1 MTLKIELEQLIE
13 KVGLKHYTRSLKSR
27 PEFLQR
33 VIDATSFLDETAEL
47 PERVWNILHEE
58 KGFSCKRGSRIKFNT
73 LVKGYHEYCSS
84 RCECANE
91 SRAKEIDKHY
101 TNLSEEEKQR
111 RLIKTKKTLKEKYGV
126 DHAMHIPGVK
136 EKMEET
142 NLQIYGVVNYTLSQE
157 GKDKISD
164 LYNALSDEEKES
176 RKQKAKDSNLKKY
189 GAPNTM
195 HIARQAF
202 SEQNGGKNPFQ
213 IPEYD
218 EKRRNTMLEKYG
230 CDRPLENKEILT
242 KMLEDNI
249 RKFGNVHY
257 ANSDSA
263 KQKNMEKFGREFCSQ
278 KHISEEAYGILQDK
292 EKLRKSLEEEKSVV
306 ILADKLKIGH
316 TTLFNYITKYE
327 LKIEKTKS
335 SYEIE
340 ICDYL
345 KNTCGFSISE
355 NNRKII
361 APQELDIVI
370 PDKKIAIEICGLYWH
385 SEIHKQDNYHLTKLK
400 AANDA
405 GYRLITIFEDE
416 YLFNKNIVYSR
427 LKNILGLSQ
436 KGIGARKLKIE
447 RISWTLASE
456 FLKKHHIQS
465 CGTFSEHCYGAFDD
479 SMLVAVM
486 TFTEPNI
493 SKGGKSKD
501 FIELNRFATDG
512 RNHTGVASK
521 LLAHFRK
528 EHNDR
533 DIVSYA
539 DLRWSAGNLYE
550 QLGFEY
556 VGNTKANY
564 YYIKDNKRYH
574 RWKFRKSEIIN
585 LVENGINK
593 TEREIMLELNYAR
606 IYDCGNKKYIFKAQ

>member
-13 KVGLKHYTRSLKSR
+13 KVGLKHYTRSLNSR

-33 VIDATSFLDETAEL
+33 VIEATSFLDETAEL

-73 LVKGYHEYCSS
+73 LVKGYHAYCSS

-101 TNLSEEEKQR
+101 SNLSEEEKQR
-111 RLIKTKKTLKEKYGV
+111 RLIKTKKTLNEKYGV
-126 DHAMHIPGVK
+126 DHAMHIPGAK
-136 EKMEET
+136 EKQENT
-142 NLQIYGVVNYTLSQE
+142 NLQRYGAVNYTLSQE
-157 GKDKISD
+157 GKKKISD
-164 LYNALSDEEKES
+164 LYNALSDEEKEL
-176 RKQKAKDSNLKKY
+176 RKQKAKDSNLRKY
-189 GAPNTM
+189 GTPNTM
-195 HIARQAF
+195 HIARQTF
-202 SEQNGGKNPFQ
+202 SEKYNGKNPFQ
-213 IPEYD
+213 VPEYY
-218 EKRRNTMLEKYG
+218 EKRHQTMLKKYG
-230 CDRPLENKEILT
+230 CDKPLENEEILK
-242 KMLEDNI
+242 KMLDNNI
-249 RKFGNVHY
+249 LKYGYSHY
-257 ANSDSA
+257 PTSDIA
-263 KQKNMEKFGREFCSQ
+263 KQKNMAEFGREFHSQ
-278 KHISEEAYGILQDK
+278 KHISDETYEILQDK
-292 EKLRKSLEEEKSVV
+292 EKFTDIFNKEKSLLIMSK
-306 ILADKLKIGH
+306 KLKVGYA
-316 TTLFNYITKYE
+316 TLFSYLNKYD
-327 LKIEKTKS
+327 LVIEKTKS

-340 ICDYL
+340 LCDFL
-345 KNTCGFSISE
+345 KNTCDLFILE
-355 NNRKII
+355 NDRKII

-385 SEIHKQDNYHLTKLK
+385 SEIHKQDNYHLNKLK

-416 YLFNKNIVYSR
+416 YLFNKDIVYSR

-456 FLKKHHIQS
+456 FLKKYHIQS

-493 SKGGKSKD
+493 TKGGKSKD

-574 RWKFRKSEIIN
+574 RWKFRKSEIIK

-593 TEREIMLELNYAR
+593 TERDIMLELNYFR
-606 IYDCGNKKYIFKAQ
+606 IYDCGNKKYILKAD